1 MSTAAPTRP
10 LTAVV
15 AAIRSGSGTIAE
27 VERATGMPRD
37 VVEAVLD
44 HLGRLGRLTSEQ
56 VQVGCPATG
65 CGSCLLSSGVSRSC
79 PGAGSPRPGSGAV
92 LMSLRTP

>member
-15 AAIRSGSGTIAE
+15 AAIRAGSGTIADL
-27 VERATGMPRD
+27 ERATGMPRD
-37 VVEAVLD
+37 VVEAVVD
-44 HLGRLGRLTSEQ
+44 HLGRLGRLMSEP
-56 VQVGCPATG
+56 VQLGCPATG
-65 CGSCLLSSGVSRSC
+65 CGSCFLSSEAGRSC
-79 PGAGSPRPGSGAV
+79 PGPGSPRPGSGAV